1 MAYNNNNNKKIVVF
15 GATGSVGTDLIE
27 IVSNNEPNWK
37 IVAVSRS
44 GPKTN
49 ARLASLHLPKVDIVK
64 GDVEDLESAKQI
76 TNDADM
82 VFSCVGFVQ
91 YEQRYWVRHWRKVVD
106 NLLAVTSVD
115 RPLMFCDNL
124 YAYGNPQNAST
135 KTLPPGMQ
143 TKPAIRSLLRVKLTK
158 RMKEAP
164 GSIVAV
170 GGADIF
176 GPHIDDAK
184 SHLGGTMVAK
194 MVEGNRP
201 TCLVSRN
208 IHHDFCYSRDFANA
222 LYVVS
227 KEENRPLSMG
237 RFWICPHSTHNRSYR
252 DIEDM
257 INDHFDERAPCG
269 FQVVTRLGCCMV

>member
-1 MAYNNNNNKKIVVF
+1 MHALRDLIHECGISITLSQNGITKAHKIQSKSKAQKKRKQRTSKEQHMAYNNNNNNNKKIVVF

-44 GPKTN
+44 GPNTN
-49 ARLASLHLPKVDIVK
+49 ARLASLHLPNVDIVK

-91 YEQRYWVRHWRKVVD
+91 YEQRYWVKHWPKVVD

-115 RPLMFCDNL
+115 RPLIFCDNL
-124 YAYGNPQNAST
+124 YAYGNPQTPINPST

-164 GSIVAV
+164 G
-170 GGADIF
+170 
-176 GPHIDDAK
+176 
-184 SHLGGTMVAK
+184 
-194 MVEGNRP
+194 
-201 TCLVSRN
+201 
-208 IHHDFCYSRDFANA
+208 
-222 LYVVS
+222 
-227 KEENRPLSMG
+227 
-237 RFWICPHSTHNRSYR
+237 
-252 DIEDM
+252 
-257 INDHFDERAPCG
+257 
-269 FQVVTRLGCCMV
+269 